1 MTTRMRPA
9 SVRATV
15 IAMVLPSSFVNVD
28 LNIAALPAEC
38 VNLVIGWHFKAAEMD
53 VPALRQLVA
62 KAEAD
67 GLPDWF
73 WRMLEEGVE
82 LPTALRVLG
91 PPRKTSRKRL
101 REAFFDSEI
110 ETDSETETDGG
121 TDPPF
126 TAADRDRV
134 FEANPGEF
142 FHVLDVGPAQIVV
155 SWIYRLDQISVEAGA
170 AAFWDEHPD
179 VQRVPKAECY
189 FSSDDTQN
197 VANGRAGY
205 TDVTDKVVYIKHGG
219 FRTYA
224 RGALHIVGHYEPHE
238 ERVFP
243 LTNAARAGCLD
254 KLYRDLLR
262 LGGPALADDITA
274 AGAVVF
280 GARGPEPGDVR
291 AVRQA
296 AALHRHVHHRAGR
309 RRRRRAARTLVLG
322 RVCERKLK
330 AAVRIARFVRNGVGS
345 VDAVRAEGMAANAAV

>member
-1 MTTRMRPA
+1 MRQFSYRLAFQSSRDGRARAPPARGQGRGRRPA
-9 SVRATV
+9 RLVLAHARGGRRA
-15 IAMVLPSSFVNVD
+15 PD
-28 LNIAALPAEC
+28 GAARARA
-38 VNLVIGWHFKAAEMD
+38 AAENE
-53 VPALRQLVA
+53 PQA
-62 KAEAD
+62 
-67 GLPDWF
+67 
-73 WRMLEEGVE
+73 
-82 LPTALRVLG
+82 
-91 PPRKTSRKRL
+91 PPQ
-101 REAFFDSEI
+101 AFSDSEI

-179 VQRVPKAECY
+179 VQRVPQAECY

-280 GARGPEPGDVR
+280 GARAPSQETCGLCGKP
-291 AVRQA
+291 
-296 AALHRHVHHRAGR
+296 
-309 RRRRRAARTLVLG
+309 RAASPRAPSSRPPPPPAPRTLVLG

>member
-1 MTTRMRPA
+1 MPPA

-38 VNLVIGWHFKAAEMD
+38 VDLVIGWHFKAAEMD

-110 ETDSETETDGG
+110 ETDGETETDGG

-280 GARGPEPGDVR
+280 GARAPSQETCGLCGKPRRCIATCTIEP
-291 AVRQA
+291 A
-296 AALHRHVHHRAGR
+296 AAG
-309 RRRRRAARTLVLG
+309 AARTLVLG

>member
-1 MTTRMRPA
+1 
-9 SVRATV
+9 
-15 IAMVLPSSFVNVD
+15 
-28 LNIAALPAEC
+28 
-38 VNLVIGWHFKAAEMD
+38 MD

-67 GLPDWF
+67 GLPEWF

-179 VQRVPKAECY
+179 VQRVPQAECY

-224 RGALHIVGHYEPHE
+224 RGAPASWATTS
-238 ERVFP
+238 RTRSACSRSP
-243 LTNAARAGCLD
+243 TPRAPAASTSCATCSASAGAP
-254 KLYRDLLR
+254 RTTS
-262 LGGPALADDITA
+262 PPP
-274 AGAVVF
+274 GAVVF
-280 GARGPEPGDVR
+280 GARAPSQETCGLCGKPRRCIATCTIEP
-291 AVRQA
+291 A
-296 AALHRHVHHRAGR
+296 AA
-309 RRRRRAARTLVLG
+309 AAPRTLVLG

-345 VDAVRAEGMAANAAV
+345 VDGAPRAWPPTPRCRACNLYCRQ